1 MAYGQCLIDEQMNGS
16 EVAALEGGDEEAAA
30 ALLTGGSWGSSSGAC
45 WSHFC
50 CGVVLIDPNPP
61 PPPPPAA
68 PSPSPGAPESP
79 AQPSPPGPA
88 PPSPEQPEQPAAKK
102 SSSGLVAAAAG
113 GGGAAGALLLGG
125 AFLLVRRRRRQ
136 QRKLAHAAFISKVE
150 QRAAKGPG
158 SSGRG
163 SGDGGSSSNAAT
175 PREATATL
183 ALAGSP
189 TLSSLLS
196 PKGGLLRPQGST
208 AAPAPGTP
216 GGGTAGQCILP
227 GSMAAGCEASIM
239 PTLSGSGAITAKAA
253 GEGSGSSM
261 ETASSSKSSL
271 ADEIQL
277 HEQLG
282 SGAFGVVYRGEVA
295 GWWLCAC
302 MPCKLELLK
311 GGKRAPDWRSCC
323 TAARLQLPPS
333 SRLIHATPACPLSVQ
348 ASGAACLWPSRFC
361 RPPVV
366 QQAGSW
372 KASGKRRECW
382 RSCSTP
388 TSCACWPHARVGAE
402 AGLGV
407 SGSAEVVG
415 MAAGGDS
422 NAGSRDPMH
431 LHTLTL
437 CPAAPLHA
445 VPPNICI
452 VEELAEGGSLHTL
465 LHGRPGAQRRRPLP
479 YPQLLQ
485 VRLVSGFVL
494 CQASVPVPSSPALA
508 PVPATRQYIQCCT
521 FGRCAGCGGCDGGN
535 GVLAPPHRA
544 PRPQVA
550 GKRGL

>member
-1 MAYGQCLIDEQMNGS
+1 MTCSLAGTGGMAYGQCLIDEQLNGS
-16 EVAALEGGDEEAAA
+16 EVAALEGVDEEAAA

-61 PPPPPAA
+61 PPLPPAA

-88 PPSPEQPEQPAAKK
+88 PPSPEQTEQPASRK

-136 QRKLAHAAFISKVE
+136 QRKLAHAAFISKAE
-150 QRAAKGPG
+150 LRAAEGPG
-158 SSGRG
+158 RSGSGSGRD

-183 ALAGSP
+183 TLAGSP

-208 AAPAPGTP
+208 AVPAPGTP
-216 GGGTAGQCILP
+216 GGGTAGECILP

-282 SGAFGVVYRGEVA
+282 SGAFGVVYRGGRVSV
-295 GWWLCAC
+295 C
-302 MPCKLELLK
+302 MHAAQVGNTWRRARHTLASVCLLH
-311 GGKRAPDWRSCC
+311 RCSS
-323 TAARLQLPPS
+323 QLPS
-333 SRLIHATPACPLSVQ
+333 SNRHITATAACPLSVQ
-348 ASGAACLWPSRFC
+348 ASGAACPWPSRCC
-361 RPPVV
+361 RPPAV
-366 QQAGSW
+366 QRAESW

-388 TSCACWPHARVGAE
+388 TLCACWPHARVSGDT
-402 AGLGV
+402 GLGLWEGRGGRAWQWVETPLRAAETHVLAHTLIV
-407 SGSAEVVG
+407 SCRSSPCSAAQHLHRRGAGGGGVAPYTAAR
-415 MAAGGDS
+415 AAGG
-422 NAGSRDPMH
+422 AAPP
-431 LHTLTL
+431 
-437 CPAAPLHA
+437 PAA
-445 VPPNICI
+445 
-452 VEELAEGGSLHTL
+452 
-465 LHGRPGAQRRRPLP
+465 LP
-479 YPQLLQ
+479 AAASSEAG
-485 VRLVSGFVL
+485 VWVS
-494 CQASVPVPSSPALA
+494 AL
-508 PVPATRQYIQCCT
+508 P
-521 FGRCAGCGGCDGGN
+521 
-535 GVLAPPHRA
+535 
-544 PRPQVA
+544 
-550 GKRGL
+550 